1 MDTALTSQPD
11 IELVSGASSAA
22 RLLARLGSEDA
33 GALPLLSEAACASL
47 IEQAETLAYRIGRRE
62 MGSGDRIVR
71 QDFEICMDVP
81 AASPLWRLAA
91 GVEGLL
97 NAALAQMSPSPL
109 AAPLRLND
117 LVAQR
122 YRPGSFGITAHRD
135 HIRYVGLVALVVLCG
150 TGRFYVCR
158 DRAGA
163 ETREIPAKPGDLL
176 LMRAPGFEGRR
187 DRPFH
192 FLENITALRYSIG
205 LRQDDGPR

>member
-1 MDTALTSQPD
+1 MNSQPD
-11 IELVSGASSAA
+11 IELVSDAASTA
-22 RLLARLGSEDA
+22 RLIARLGSEDA
-33 GALPLLSEAACASL
+33 GAMPLLTEAACASL
-47 IEQAETLAYRIGRRE
+47 LNEAESLPYRIGRRE

-81 AASPLWRLAA
+81 AVSPLWRLAA

-97 NAALAQMSPSPL
+97 NAALARMSPSPL

-122 YRPGSFGITAHRD
+122 YWPGSFGITAHRD
-135 HIRYVGLVALVVLCG
+135 HVRYVGLVALVVLCG
-150 TGRFYVCR
+150 TGRFCVCR

-163 ETREIPAKPGDLL
+163 KTREIPAKPGDVL

-192 FLENITALRYSIG
+192 FLTDITSLRYSIG
-205 LRQDDGPR
+205 LRQDDGPPR